1 MLNFVNLANGVQLQQ
16 LILECGTTGI
26 YLNFTF
32 LKSAHQK
39 LYCDIKTVLVL
50 RSNQELCFIEY
61 QRKFVPDFAN
71 CSLRPNSTRNN
82 SRCRV

>member
-1 MLNFVNLANGVQLQQ
+1 MLNFVKLANGVQLQQ

-32 LKSAHQK
+32 LKSAYHK
-39 LYCDIKTVLVL
+39 LYGDIKTVLVL
-50 RSNQELCFIEY
+50 RSNQKLCFIEY
-61 QRKFVPDFAN
+61 QQTFVPDFEY

-82 SRCRV
+82 